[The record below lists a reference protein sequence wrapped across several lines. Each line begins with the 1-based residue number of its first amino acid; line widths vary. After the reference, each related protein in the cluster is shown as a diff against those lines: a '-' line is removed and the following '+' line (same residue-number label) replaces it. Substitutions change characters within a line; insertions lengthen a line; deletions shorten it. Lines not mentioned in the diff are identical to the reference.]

1 MSREFN
7 PKRITT
13 YFIKIGD
20 EWIEILDEGKS
31 ETTMS

>member
-1 MSREFN
+1 MSR
-7 PKRITT
+7 KWITT

-20 EWIEILDEGKS
+20 EWIEILDYGKC